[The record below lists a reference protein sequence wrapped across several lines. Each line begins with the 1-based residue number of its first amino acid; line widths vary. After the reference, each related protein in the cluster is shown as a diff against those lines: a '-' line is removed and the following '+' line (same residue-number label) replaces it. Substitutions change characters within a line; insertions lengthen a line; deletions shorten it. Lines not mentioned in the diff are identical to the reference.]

1 VRLDEPHH
9 RSPTE
14 LDKTE
19 LDKTELDKTELDK
32 TELDKELPCF
42 PFHPSRTCPGAA
54 CAR

>member
-32 TELDKELPCF
+32 ELPCF
-42 PFHPSRTCPGAA
+42 PFLPSRTCPGAA
-54 CAR
+54 CARW

>member
-9 RSPTE
+9 RSP
-14 LDKTE
+14 
-19 LDKTELDKTELDK
+19 TELDKTELDK

>member
-14 LDKTE
+14 LDKS
-19 LDKTELDKTELDK
+19 ELDKTELDK